1 PAESAPERRLV
12 FVPAWFFSICT
23 EGVPASAQ
31 TSTSV
36 TVAAAG
42 TMHRPVKLALVRT
55 VADWV
60 SLSKVQDLMVFTTA
74 ILEELTLFA
83 PMVVTKVPE
92 VETSP
97 ERSPFVTTV
106 LPENL
111 ARLPDAGVPEVVTV
125 PEPERVTQEGTP
137 LFSMS

>member
-42 TMHRPVKLALVRT
+42 TMHRPLRLALVRT

-60 SLSKVQDLMVFTTA
+60 SLSKVQERIVFTTA

-83 PMVVTKVPE
+83 PMVVAE
-92 VETSP
+92 
-97 ERSPFVTTV
+97 
-106 LPENL
+106 L
-111 ARLPDAGVPEVVTV
+111 PEVVTSPV
-125 PEPERVTQEGTP
+125 RFPLVIAVAPE
-137 LFSMS
+137 